1 MKFSG
6 FSLAFIAAVAA
17 PSVGASDASASS
29 LRGRG
34 HDKDSSIMTPTP
46 TRLLKPD
53 PDLLPAQ
60 ANTDMPELPSEA
72 QANVNDN
79 GKENGRPFG
88 NAATTTTTTS
98 TTAGYCAGGWLLNKA
113 YCYDP
118 VSECVTFTICP
129 TSDAAGNTIGGI
141 SNSFGSFSIDLD
153 SFTSNKEI
161 SVSYIRSSVTIRI
174 FLTLSDDGGNSF
186 TTGSGTTL
194 ITYSITP

>member
-34 HDKDSSIMTPTP
+34 HDKDSSIMTPT
-46 TRLLKPD
+46 RLLKPD

-60 ANTDMPELPSEA
+60 ANTDMPELPSKA
-72 QANVNDN
+72 QANVNAN

-98 TTAGYCAGGWLLNKA
+98 TTTSSTTTTTTTSPCPWPLDTTFCWEDDPTSRFVLNVCPTEDLAVDTVVGSNLSVIAPVKMNTFVSDTEFISSVNVVYNLLDSGDVDVAGGN
-113 YCYDP
+113 
-118 VSECVTFTICP
+118 I
-129 TSDAAGNTIGGI
+129 
-141 SNSFGSFSIDLD
+141 FSA
-153 SFTSNKEI
+153 TACA
-161 SVSYIRSSVTIRI
+161 
-174 FLTLSDDGGNSF
+174 
-186 TTGSGTTL
+186 
-194 ITYSITP
+194 